1 MREWI
6 KKYDVLP
13 KALALAIAVG
23 LWFYVVNVVDP
34 RATETYRGIT
44 PVYVGSD
51 ELMNSANL
59 MVTSQEENQVTVT
72 VSGKRKDLVN
82 LSKEDIRVE
91 VDISKCKEAGNY
103 TLPYTVTLPSGD
115 LTITRR
121 NPAQLEVRLDKIVS
135 ASVPIRV
142 ALDGNIADGYM
153 ADEIT
158 TTPKILPITGLQDE
172 VAQVSYA
179 QVKIVKKNLTTSILE
194 QMHYEFYDADD
205 KLLTLSSIQ
214 AESDTVEVSMPVL
227 KLKELPLAV
236 EILEGGGALKKNVNY
251 IIEPASIT
259 VAGEA
264 STIDALQSVMIGV
277 VDLSKIQESTTLPFQ
292 ITLPDNLK
300 NISGETSAE
309 VNLEL
314 SGLTKKVTNTTSIE
328 IINIPNGYNI
338 DPVTN
343 SLDIQI
349 RGSEEN
355 VSQVLPQNVRAVV
368 DLASTVLSP
377 GQHTVT
383 ATILIDGV
391 KEVGAVGEY
400 KVVVR
405 VSKA

>member
-1 MREWI
+1 M
-6 KKYDVLP
+6 
-13 KALALAIAVG
+13 
-23 LWFYVVNVVDP
+23 
-34 RATETYRGIT
+34 
-44 PVYVGSD
+44 
-51 ELMNSANL
+51 
-59 MVTSQEENQVTVT
+59 
-72 VSGKRKDLVN
+72 
-82 LSKEDIRVE
+82 
-91 VDISKCKEAGNY
+91 
-103 TLPYTVTLPSGD
+103 
-115 LTITRR
+115 
-121 NPAQLEVRLDKIVS
+121 
-135 ASVPIRV
+135 
-142 ALDGNIADGYM
+142 
-153 ADEIT
+153 
-158 TTPKILPITGLQDE
+158 
-172 VAQVSYA
+172 
-179 QVKIVKKNLTTSILE
+179 
-194 QMHYEFYDADD
+194 
-205 KLLTLSSIQ
+205 
-214 AESDTVEVSMPVL
+214 
-227 KLKELPLAV
+227 
-236 EILEGGGALKKNVNY
+236 
-251 IIEPASIT
+251 
-259 VAGEA
+259 AGEA

-405 VSKA
+405 VR